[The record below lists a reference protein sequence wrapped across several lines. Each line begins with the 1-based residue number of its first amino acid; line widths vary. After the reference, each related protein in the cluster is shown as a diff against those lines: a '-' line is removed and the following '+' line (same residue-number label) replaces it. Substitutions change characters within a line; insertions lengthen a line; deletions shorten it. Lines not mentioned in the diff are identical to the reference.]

1 MTCEQIVLIDEHS
14 STSKYKQ
21 IVNSIVDSIAD
32 ERLKLGD
39 KLPSV
44 NSLCVEWN
52 LSRDTVLSAYAELK
66 AKGFISSMPGKGY
79 YVSST
84 KVDYTHK
91 VFVLFDELNS
101 FKEDLYVSFIEA
113 LGEKASVD
121 IFFHHF
127 NRKTFDS
134 LLAENNGQYTVYV
147 VMPAKFNGTLDL
159 LKRMSGRV
167 IILDQLPSDLVDT
180 FPAVYQDFENDT
192 FNALMSAKDLLS
204 KYKKLTMIY
213 PGGKE
218 PEGQFRG
225 FLKYCNESVS
235 KYELI
240 HELGDMK
247 ISKGE
252 AYVAISDRDLVH
264 LINSAKEQNLV
275 IGTDV
280 GIISYNDTELKQVVA
295 NGICVISTDFKAMG
309 ENLAQFVLQ
318 KKYMQI
324 VNPSSLIIR
333 NSL

>member
-1 MTCEQIVLIDEHS
+1 MIGKQIVRIDEHS

-21 IVNSIVDSIAD
+21 IVNSIVDSIVE

-44 NSLCVEWN
+44 NTLCVTWN

-84 KVDYTHK
+84 NVDFTHK

-101 FKEDLYVSFIEA
+101 FKEDLYLSFIEA

-134 LLAENNGQYTVYV
+134 LLTENNGRYTVYV

-167 IILDQLPSDLVDT
+167 IVLDQLPLDLET
-180 FPAVYQDFENDT
+180 AFSAVYQDFENDT
-192 FNALMSAKDLLS
+192 FNALMSARELLS
-204 KYKKLTMIY
+204 KYTKLTMIY

-218 PEGQFRG
+218 PEGQYKG
-225 FLKYCNESVS
+225 FLKYCNESGS
-235 KYELI
+235 NHELI
-240 HELGDMK
+240 RELGDKK

-252 AYVAISDRDLVH
+252 AYIAISDRDLVR

-309 ENLAQFVLQ
+309 ESLAQLVLQ

-324 VNPSSLIIR
+324 VNPSSLILR